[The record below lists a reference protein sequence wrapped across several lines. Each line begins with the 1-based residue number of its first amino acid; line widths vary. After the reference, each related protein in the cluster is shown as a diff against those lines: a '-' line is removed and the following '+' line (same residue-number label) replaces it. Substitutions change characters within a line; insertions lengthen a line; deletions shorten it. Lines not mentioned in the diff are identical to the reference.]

1 MAFVILA
8 CGGMAGLD
16 NDPEN
21 IDATRISFE
30 SMTDPGYYL
39 TQAAFDFFSVAPR
52 RDQIGRLIRA

>member
-1 MAFVILA
+1 
-8 CGGMAGLD
+8 MAGLD